1 MLRIGITSRALF
13 DLDSSHAIFE
23 NEGLDAYKNHQVFNE
38 NLPLNPGQAFGLV
51 KKLLNINNK
60 FHEKKL
66 VEVILLSRNT
76 ADTGLRVFNSI
87 QHHGLDIKKAAF
99 CGGNSPHIYAKSFG
113 AHLFLSTEFQDCKSS
128 IENGIASARIMP
140 SKKNI
145 IENDGLRVAFDGD
158 SVIFSEESQKIY
170 EEYGLEAFDKNE
182 KSLANKPLSGG
193 SFKPFLNELFKIQ
206 QLFSSEDCP
215 LRIALVTARSA
226 PSHERVIRTL
236 REWNIRV
243 DEALFLG
250 GEDKVSFLKDFGAD
264 IFFDDQIKNC
274 ISTCLEVPT
283 GQVINFNTR
292 NYA

>member
-1 MLRIGITSRALF
+1 MSLSYFNTGSSQNLILMLIIAISGGLLGYFYTATPIRLVSRYGLGELTIFLTFGPLLTLGSGYAL
-13 DLDSSHAIFE
+13 S
-23 NEGLDAYKNHQVFNE
+23 V
-38 NLPLNPGQAFGLV
+38 
-51 KKLLNINNK
+51 
-60 FHEKKL
+60 
-66 VEVILLSRNT
+66 NT
-76 ADTGLRVFNSI
+76 I
-87 QHHGLDIKKAAF
+87 E
-99 CGGNSPHIYAKSFG
+99 
-113 AHLFLSTEFQDCKSS
+113 FLSTEFQDCKSS

-145 IENDGLRVAFDGD
+145 IENDGLRVAIDGD

-206 QLFSSEDCP
+206 QLFSSEECP

-250 GEDKVSFLKDFGAD
+250 GVDKASFLKDFGAD

-292 NYA
+292 NYAQ